1 VPLAAG
7 TVGSMTASGP
17 AAGLSRTVAGLA
29 AVVFVVVSAGACS
42 NTVAGVNRRPHSG
55 SASATLV
62 NGVQQVMVQATDTY
76 RFVPS
81 TIVVHPGPVRIVLVN
96 TGHGAPHNWSLTGF
110 PADFVPLTTAGQ
122 MQAATFVAPAPG
134 TYTFVCTIHVKQG
147 QTGQL
152 IVVPN

>member
-1 VPLAAG
+1 MTSSGPSARLARPLAGA
-7 TVGSMTASGP
+7 
-17 AAGLSRTVAGLA
+17 TVA
-29 AVVFVVVSAGACS
+29 VVVGISGAGCS
-42 NTVAGVNRRPHSG
+42 NTEAGVNRRPHSG
-55 SASATLV
+55 SASATVV
-62 NGVQQVMVQATDTY
+62 NGMQQVTVEATDTY

-96 TGHGAPHNWSLTGF
+96 TGHGAPHTWSLTGF
-110 PADFVPLTTAGQ
+110 PADFVPLTPAGQ
-122 MQAATFVAPAPG
+122 TLAATFVAPAPG

>member
-1 VPLAAG
+1 
-7 TVGSMTASGP
+7 MTSSGP
-17 AAGLSRTVAGLA
+17 AAGLVRLLGAALVGVVALG
-29 AVVFVVVSAGACS
+29 AGGCS
-42 NTVAGVNRRPHSG
+42 NTEAGVNRRPHSG

-62 NGVQQVMVQATDTY
+62 NGMQQVTVQATDTY
-76 RFVPS
+76 RFDPS
-81 TIVVHPGPVRIVLVN
+81 TIVVHPGTVRIVLVN

-122 MQAATFVAPAPG
+122 TQAATFVAPAPG

-152 IVVPN
+152 IVMPN